1 MTNERHEK
9 AIEAADAARARLFVT
24 MTSNAGGSERLMD
37 IVRIRNECMEEG
49 IRAYLQAMDAVIVP
63 KELAFDETLNDLG
76 WDMNKFLHDGGAQFD
91 GRVFN
96 NMKAFLKTAIEKW
109 VASSPNHFTNGE

>member
-9 AIEAADAARARLFVT
+9 ALEAADGARARLFVT

-37 IVRIRNECMEEG
+37 IIKVRNECMEEG

-63 KELAFDETLNDLG
+63 REPTEEMIGVGLRLFYTFGKPSNGICNAY
-76 WDMNKFLHDGGAQFD
+76 
-91 GRVFN
+91 RV
-96 NMKAFLKTAIEKW
+96 MIQIA
-109 VASSPNHFTNGE
+109 PNHFTNGE